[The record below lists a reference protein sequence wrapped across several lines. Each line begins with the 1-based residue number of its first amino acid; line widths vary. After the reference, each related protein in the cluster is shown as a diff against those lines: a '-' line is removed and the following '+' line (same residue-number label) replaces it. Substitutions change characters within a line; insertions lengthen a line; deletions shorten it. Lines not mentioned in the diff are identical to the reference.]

1 MKHLF
6 LIIIEIAIITVAL
19 LIISNIRP
27 DNRKWSDRTEKEK
40 KLFMNMIYVEGVLL
54 ALLAIV
60 ALIVN

>member
-27 DNRKWSDRTEKEK
+27 DNRKWSDRTAKEK
-40 KLFMNMIYVEGVLL
+40 KLFMNMIYVEGALL